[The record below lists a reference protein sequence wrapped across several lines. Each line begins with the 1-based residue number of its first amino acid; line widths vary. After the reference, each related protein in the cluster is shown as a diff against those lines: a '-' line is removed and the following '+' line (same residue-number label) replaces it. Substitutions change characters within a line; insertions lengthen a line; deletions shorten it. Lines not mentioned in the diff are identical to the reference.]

1 MASMGCEPWKILM
14 QLTLVSSLS
23 LAFARAEG
31 PKVYICNQ
39 SNADLLIANTT
50 AEGEAAQGDVI
61 MGVFQPT
68 REDWRQPLSR
78 GGNPGRIQAGNT
90 VFLTLASEPE
100 SPRVAAVTLTQ
111 EGRLV
116 GTLRILV
123 WMHGL
128 ASHAVAE
135 VLQQDPQA
143 EGTLYGEENLYIYF
157 GFREPPRSNGHARGP
172 LPR

>member
-1 MASMGCEPWKILM
+1 MASMGCERWKILT

-23 LAFARAEG
+23 LAFAWAEG
-31 PKVYICNQ
+31 PKVYISNQ
-39 SNADLLIANTT
+39 SNADLLVANTT
-50 AEGEAAQGDVI
+50 AEGEAVPGDMI
-61 MGVFQPT
+61 MGMFQPS
-68 REDWRQPLSR
+68 REGWRQPLPR

-111 EGRLV
+111 EGRPV
-116 GTLRILV
+116 GTLQILV
-123 WMHGL
+123 WIHGL
-128 ASHAVAE
+128 ATHAVAD

-143 EGTLYGEENLYIYF
+143 EGTLYGEENLFIFF
-157 GFREPPRSNGHARGP
+157 GFTGPLLSNGHARGP